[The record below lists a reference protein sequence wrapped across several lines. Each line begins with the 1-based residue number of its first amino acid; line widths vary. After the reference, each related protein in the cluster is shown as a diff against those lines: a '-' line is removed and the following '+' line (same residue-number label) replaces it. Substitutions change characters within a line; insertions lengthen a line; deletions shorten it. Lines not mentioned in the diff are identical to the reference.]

1 MLILIIDVF
10 VCITDKEN
18 NIKRK
23 KKSFAWARKSSIK
36 NFIKN
41 IMEDN
46 L

>member
-23 KKSFAWARKSSIK
+23 K
-36 NFIKN
+36 NPLHGQ
-41 IMEDN
+41 EN
-46 L
+46 LP